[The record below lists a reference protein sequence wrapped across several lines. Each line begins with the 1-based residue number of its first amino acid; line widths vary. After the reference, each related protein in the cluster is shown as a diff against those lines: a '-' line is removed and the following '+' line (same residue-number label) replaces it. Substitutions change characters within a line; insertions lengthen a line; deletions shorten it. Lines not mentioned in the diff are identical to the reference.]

1 MARTKILERLTRE
14 TVVVHTAGAS
24 LRGVLGAVHRDC
36 LVLWHAAELD
46 AAGSVSIDGEALVPL
61 ERVLWIQRL
70 TASEGD

>member
-14 TVVVHTAGAS
+14 TVVVHTARRL

-46 AAGSVSIDGEALVPL
+46 AAGSVTIDGEALVPL
-61 ERVLWIQRL
+61 ERGSGSSASAL
-70 TASEGD
+70 SEGD